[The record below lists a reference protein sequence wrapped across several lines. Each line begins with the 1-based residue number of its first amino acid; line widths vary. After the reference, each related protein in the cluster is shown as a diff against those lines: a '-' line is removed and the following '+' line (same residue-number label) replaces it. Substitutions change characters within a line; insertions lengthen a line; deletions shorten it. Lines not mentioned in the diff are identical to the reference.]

1 MIKTAHTKLQFP
13 RHDLEA
19 LRTLGNGSYGNVFLA
34 KASEIVE
41 GEGTSIVV
49 VQSLTSKDEE
59 VKKEFMKTMEKLS
72 LKHKNIGKLLGV
84 CQEEDPM
91 YLISEYP
98 EQVNHTVS
106 MYQKSQPSHNT
117 PPPTPPIPLLTHIP
131 HLPISPTSPHIS
143 PTHLPT
149 HQCEFYFTLGR
160 LVQVGFF

>member
-1 MIKTAHTKLQFP
+1 MVDSNNVEVIKTAHTKLQFP

-19 LRTLGNGSYGNVFLA
+19 LRTLGNGSCGNVFLA

-106 MYQKSQPSHNT
+106 MYQKSQPSHN
-117 PPPTPPIPLLTHIP
+117 PPPHPPP
-131 HLPISPTSPHIS
+131 PISPPTSVS
-143 PTHLPT
+143 
-149 HQCEFYFTLGR
+149 FTL
-160 LVQVGFF
+160 LWDV